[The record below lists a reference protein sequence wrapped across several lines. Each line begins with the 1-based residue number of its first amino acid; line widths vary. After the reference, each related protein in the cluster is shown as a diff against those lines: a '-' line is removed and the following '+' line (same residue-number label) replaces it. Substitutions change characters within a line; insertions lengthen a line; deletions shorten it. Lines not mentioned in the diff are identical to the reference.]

1 MTQPHWVLTLTSLVA
16 IATGVLRIQAASPSP
31 RETPQ
36 TIPPS
41 IERQS
46 YMRHHFADIAAVH
59 AAIIR
64 GDLAAV
70 RVPATELAR
79 MPVPPGT
86 LTVAVPFVVAISEGA
101 RRALGATTVPTAA
114 EATAFML
121 RQCGECHAA
130 AKASPRPPDLPPPG
144 AGAVAHMI
152 EHQRAMDDLLQGLI
166 VPSMAQWDRG
176 AGRLRTAPLRPGEL
190 PTDLGLADSV
200 RRVDDRVH
208 LIADRA
214 AKARTSAARANVY
227 ADLLTTCA
235 ECHSLHRKT
244 RDPRSSQR

>member
-1 MTQPHWVLTLTSLVA
+1 MTQPHWVLALTSLVA
-16 IATGVLRIQAASPSP
+16 IAAGVLRTQAASPSP
-31 RETPQ
+31 RETAQ
-36 TIPPS
+36 TTPSS

-46 YMRHHFADIAAVH
+46 YMRHHFADVAAVH

-70 RVPATELAR
+70 RVPATALAR

-101 RRALGATTVPTAA
+101 RQALGATTVPTAA

-121 RQCGECHAA
+121 QQCGECHRA
-130 AKASPRPPDLPPPG
+130 AKAAPSPPPPPAA
-144 AGAVAHMI
+144 AGGAHMI
-152 EHQRAMDDLLQGLI
+152 EHQRAMDELLQGLV
-166 VPSMAQWDRG
+166 VPSVAQWDRG

-190 PTDLGLADSV
+190 PTDPGLADSL
-200 RRVDDRVH
+200 RRADDRVH

-244 RDPRSSQR
+244 RDPRGL

>member
-1 MTQPHWVLTLTSLVA
+1 MA
-16 IATGVLRIQAASPSP
+16 
-31 RETPQ
+31 Q
-36 TIPPS
+36 TTPPS

-46 YMRHHFADIAAVH
+46 YMRHHFADVAAVH

-70 RVPATELAR
+70 RVPATALAR

-86 LTVAVPFVVAISEGA
+86 LIVAVPFVVAISEGA
-101 RRALGATTVPTAA
+101 RRALAATTVPTAA
-114 EATAFML
+114 EATAFIL
-121 RQCGECHAA
+121 QQCGECHRA
-130 AKASPRPPDLPPPG
+130 AKASPRPMAPPAPN
-144 AGAVAHMI
+144 AGGVAHMI
-152 EHQRAMDDLLQGLI
+152 EHQLAMDGLLQGL
-166 VPSMAQWDRG
+166 VAPSAAQWDRG

-190 PTDLGLADSV
+190 PTDPGLAGNL
-200 RRVDDRVH
+200 RRADDRVH

-214 AKARTSAARANVY
+214 ARAQTAAARANVY

-244 RDPRSSQR
+244 LDPRSSQR

>member
-1 MTQPHWVLTLTSLVA
+1 MTRPHWVLTLTSLVA
-16 IATGVLRIQAASPSP
+16 IATGVLRTQAASPSP
-31 RETPQ
+31 RETAQ
-36 TIPPS
+36 TTPSS

-46 YMRHHFADIAAVH
+46 YMRHHFADVAAVH

-101 RRALGATTVPTAA
+101 RRVLGATTVPTAA

-121 RQCGECHAA
+121 QQCGECHRA
-130 AKASPRPPDLPPPG
+130 AKASPQPPAPPPN
-144 AGAVAHMI
+144 AGGGAHMI
-152 EHQRAMDDLLQGLI
+152 EHQRAMDELLQGLV
-166 VPSMAQWDRG
+166 VPSVAQWDRG

-190 PTDLGLADSV
+190 PTDPRLADNL
-200 RRVDDRVH
+200 RRADDRVH

-244 RDPRSSQR
+244 LDPRSSQR